1 MTRRQTSVITVL
13 TLVVIALGVMV
24 SRQLWFR
31 LDITRDRLNTISPVS
46 RNLHT
51 EIQDTVHI
59 TYFISDRLR
68 AIHPMPGEIED
79 FLREFVGFSRGR
91 IRLTVRDPVRA
102 DMVREVEQFGI
113 IPQQIQT
120 IDQDQASIVTVYS
133 GIVIEYL
140 GEVSVMPVVF
150 SMETLEYDLTS
161 RIRSMVRGVPRV
173 VGVVLG
179 DAAFNPRLW
188 EESYMHLHGTFIQS
202 GYQVRFL
209 APGDEIPETLSAL
222 IVLGGVESLDEL
234 ALYQIDRY
242 IQAGGR
248 ALFTVRAVG
257 VDVQG
262 TMEAR
267 TLHDRGLLAML
278 ASYGVIVHPEIVM
291 DQTALTMRYQARN
304 PAGMMQIRLMRNFQW
319 IRVLPENSNPLHPT
333 TARFGGLD
341 LYWANPITLSPPDGV
356 EAEYL
361 FTTTEEAWTMREP
374 FFTNPDMAMMMDR
387 DRHNTAIGR
396 RVLGVSLSGIFP
408 SWFEGR
414 IPQEAF
420 DAGHPVRPEPRP
432 ARIIVVGETDFA
444 TSFMNVTGAGH
455 NLGFIVQ
462 AADWLGH
469 DDDIIGIRSRTVG
482 SGRLDRI
489 ADPTIRAAAMQFSR
503 TVNLFMV
510 PILVIIAGIFF
521 SFRRRKAAA
530 RAGTLGDAVSGGE

>member
-1 MTRRQTSVITVL
+1 MTRKQTSVITIL
-13 TLVVIALGVMV
+13 TLVVIALSVMV
-24 SRQLWFR
+24 SRQVWFR
-31 LDITRDRLNTISPVS
+31 LDITRERINTISPVS

-102 DMVREVEQFGI
+102 NMVREIEQMGI

-140 GEVSVMPVVF
+140 DEVSVMPVVF

-161 RIRSMVRGVPRV
+161 RIRSMARGVPRV
-173 VGVVLG
+173 VGVLLG
-179 DAAFNPRLW
+179 DAAVNPRLW
-188 EESYMHLHGTFIQS
+188 EENYRHLHGTFIQS

-209 APGDEIPETLSAL
+209 APGEEIPDALSAL
-222 IVLGGVESLDEL
+222 VVLGGVETLDEL
-234 ALYQIDRY
+234 ALYRIDRY
-242 IQAGGR
+242 IQGGGR
-248 ALFTVRAVG
+248 ALFTVRAVD

-262 TMEAR
+262 TMDAR
-267 TLHDRGLLAML
+267 ALHDRGLLAML
-278 ASYGVIVHPEIVM
+278 ASYGAIVHPEIVM

-304 PAGMMQIRLMRNFQW
+304 PAGMLQIRLMRNFQW
-319 IRVLPENSNPLHPT
+319 IRVLPENSNPLHPV

-341 LYWANPITLSPPDGV
+341 LYWANPITVSPPPGV

-361 FTTTEEAWTMREP
+361 FTTTDEAWTMREP
-374 FFTNPDMAMMMDR
+374 FFTSPDMAGMMDR
-387 DRHNTAIGR
+387 DRHDTSIGR
-396 RVLGVSLSGIFP
+396 RVLGASLSGVFP
-408 SWFEGR
+408 SWFEDPGA
-414 IPQEAF
+414 P
-420 DAGHPVRPEPRP
+420 RPEPRP
-432 ARIIVVGETDFA
+432 ARIIVIGETDFA
-444 TSFMNVTGAGH
+444 TAFMNVTGATH
-455 NLGFIVQ
+455 NLGFVVQ

-489 ADPTIRAAAMQFSR
+489 TDPAMRAAAMRFSR
-503 TVNLFMV
+503 TVNLFVV
-510 PILVIIAGIFF
+510 PILVIVAGIFF
-521 SFRRRKAAA
+521 SFRRKAAA
-530 RAGTLGDAVSGGE
+530 RADVE